1 MKGKV
6 KIEIYIYKRREK
18 PVLEYSRPS
27 SKP

>member
-6 KIEIYIYKRREK
+6 QKEIFIYKRREK

-27 SKP
+27 STP